1 MRLFLVPCS
10 SFTTVLMKYLKYI
23 SLFLLLTN
31 VTFADWHSNAEWQA
45 LAFCSFKVET
55 SEADTSAMPLAFA
68 AIR

>member
-1 MRLFLVPCS
+1 
-10 SFTTVLMKYLKYI
+10 MKYLKYI